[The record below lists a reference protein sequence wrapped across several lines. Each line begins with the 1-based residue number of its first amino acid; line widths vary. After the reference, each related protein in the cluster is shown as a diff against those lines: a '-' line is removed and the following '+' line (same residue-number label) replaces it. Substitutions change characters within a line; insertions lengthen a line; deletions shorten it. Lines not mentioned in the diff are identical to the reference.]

1 MLKNVEQNA
10 LNIPKPQSGKTT
22 DATLTRSTRTAPAA
36 YSVANE
42 DEVYT
47 DSRSRLQNLASVAVD
62 QERSARVHQLHAMV
76 KSGKY
81 QFDPSE
87 VATAVIAGTRKGD

>member
-22 DATLTRSTRTAPAA
+22 DATLARSTRTAPAA

-47 DSRSRLQNLASVAVD
+47 DSRSRLQNLASAAVD
-62 QERSARVHQLHAMV
+62 HERSTRVDRLHALV
-76 KSGKY
+76 KSGDY
-81 QFDPSE
+81 AFDPSE
-87 VATAVIAGTRKGD
+87 VATAVIAGTQKGD